1 MRTKYYETVP
11 SLPLER
17 SCCVPHERHK
27 AQWLKVANVF
37 FSIDANSSTIVYF
50 VTRRKVKWLM
60 NIIFLIFRKY
70 DEIVSI
76 NDIPVTEGDQNL
88 VRSLLD
94 GALTTLNMVSLGVIC
109 APPSVWD
116 CWVIGKHLLYLVS
129 SLCCRA
135 WQERQSARNGKFT
148 NPYDQCCTS
157 WYKHKVIVSYSSFC
171 LWRFSGSQAANW
183 DIPVK
188 LWLGPQST
196 EEI

>member
-27 AQWLKVANVF
+27 AQWLKVANLFF
-37 FSIDANSSTIVYF
+37 FSIDANSSILCYE
-50 VTRRKVKWLM
+50 KKSKM
-60 NIIFLIFRKY
+60 NTIFLIFRKY

-94 GALTTLNMVSLGVIC
+94 GALTTLNMVSQGVLC
-109 APPSVWD
+109 APPSMWD
-116 CWVIGKHLLYLVS
+116 CLVIGKHLSYLVS

-135 WQERQSARNGKFT
+135 WQERESARNGKFT
-148 NPYDQCCTS
+148 YPYNQCCTS
-157 WYKHKVIVSYSSFC
+157 WYKHKVIASYSSFC